1 MNFIAE
7 EIASYMGVANDPG
20 LLHYGKGHLD
30 GGHSGR
36 YPWGSGEEPFQHDES
51 YTSRVAKMVAWG
63 EALKSSRGSS
73 PFQHDSS
80 FLSSIDILRKEGM
93 KETDIAKAF
102 GISTKTYRAHLGWAK
117 AEERNANIA
126 RAKRLIEEND
136 GNVSAAAKAMGKT
149 ESTLRGWM
157 KEDVQNRSNAAMKT
171 AEFIKEQIKEQGKP
185 IDVGKG
191 IEYSLGVSR
200 EKLDQALTILEA
212 EGYTLMG
219 GRQSQMTNPNQKT
232 ILKAIA
238 EPGTEAKAIYDYE
251 NLGSIINYRSDDGG
265 DSFRPSWQY
274 PESMNSSRL
283 SIRYRDDGGLS
294 KDGTMEIRPGVA
306 DLDLGSSHYAQVR
319 ILVGDKEGQGTHYLK
334 GMALYGDPKDFPKG
348 VDVIFN
354 TNKDSSVAK
363 LDVLKPIKND
373 PDNPFGSAI
382 KKGIYDPTDES
393 SDKSK
398 CGQSYYIDAD
408 GNKKLSLINK
418 RSNEG
423 DWNEWGNKVPS
434 QFLGKQS
441 QDLIDRQLK
450 DSITSRRA
458 ELDEIHALTNPMV
471 KQKLLDKYAE
481 QADSTAVDLKAAAFP
496 RQSYKVIMPID
507 SISDKEVYAPTYKD
521 GEKLALVRYP
531 HGGTFEIPIVT
542 VNNKQAEGIKKLGK
556 DCKDVVGIN
565 SRVAERL
572 SGADFDGDTVMV
584 IPTNNR
590 IKITNREPL
599 QGLVGFDPKVEYGGK
614 PTGTFKQMEKGSVQ
628 MEMGKI
634 SNLIT
639 DMTLKNAKD
648 SHIEMAVRHSMV
660 VIDAYKHHLDYE
672 QSYKDNNIDMLKR
685 IYQKHTDDDGY
696 GGAATLLS
704 RAKGPAL
711 INERKEGQWQTDPK
725 TGKTKKIYVDP
736 KTGEKLFT
744 DTGRTYQK
752 VYDPERGKW
761 VGAYENKSTGKLMY
775 KNTKGEYVDGSHLKS
790 KTENATQEEHKMNL
804 TSDARTLMSKER
816 TPQEQAYANYAN
828 TLKEYAREARLASIS
843 IRGTKADP
851 SAKKAYS
858 NEVASLNDK
867 LLSVKKND
875 PLERRAQTIA
885 NGWMK
890 AKMKD
895 NPNMTSEEKKKLST
909 QMLTKAR
916 DQVGAKGKSI
926 SISDKEWEAI
936 QAGAVGSSKLKDIV
950 DHADMGRLREL
961 ATPRSQ
967 GRELSSTKQTKISS
981 MRNNGYTIAQIAEAV
996 GCSTSTVIK
1005 YMD

>member
-1 MNFIAE
+1 MNHIAE
-7 EIASYMGVANDPG
+7 EIAGYIGVAKDPG
-20 LLHYGKGHLD
+20 LLHFGVGHLD

-36 YPWGSGEEPFQHDES
+36 WPWGSGENPFQHD
-51 YTSRVAKMVAWG
+51 
-63 EALKSSRGSS
+63 
-73 PFQHDSS
+73 DS
-80 FLSSIDILRKEGM
+80 FLSTVNRLRGEGM
-93 KETDIAKAF
+93 KETDIAKSF
-102 GISTKTYRAHLGWAK
+102 GISTKVYRAHLGWAK

-126 RAKRLIEEND
+126 RAKRLIEENG

-157 KEDVQNRSNAAMKT
+157 KEDVQNRANAAMKT
-171 AEFIKEQIKEQGKP
+171 ADFIKEELKKQGKP

-212 EGYTLMG
+212 EGYTILG

-232 ILKAIA
+232 ILKVIA
-238 EPGTEAKAIYDYE
+238 EPGTEAKAIYDYD
-251 NLGSIINYRSDDGG
+251 NIGTLINYRSDDGG
-265 DSFRPSWQY
+265 ESFRPSWQY
-274 PESMNSSRL
+274 PESMDSSRL

-306 DLDLGSSHYAQVR
+306 DLDLGASHYAQVR
-319 ILVGDKEGQGTHYLK
+319 ILVGDEPGKGTHYLK
-334 GMALYGDPKDFPKG
+334 GMALYGDPKDFPDG

-354 TNKDSSVAK
+354 TNKGSDKAK

-373 PDNPFGSAI
+373 PDNPFGSSI
-382 KKGIYDPTDES
+382 KKGIFDPDSGDE
-393 SDKSK
+393 DGDK
-398 CGQSYYIDAD
+398 CGQSYYTDAN

-423 DWNEWGNKVPS
+423 DWGDWGNSVPS

-450 DSITSRRA
+450 ESITSRRA
-458 ELDEIHALTNPMV
+458 ELDEIKALTNPMV
-471 KQKLLDKYAE
+471 RQKLLDKYAE
-481 QADSTAVDLKAAAFP
+481 QADSTAVDLKASSFP

-521 GEKLALVRYP
+521 GEKLALIRYP

-542 VNNKQAEGIKKLGK
+542 VNNKQPEGIKKLGK

-565 SRVAERL
+565 ANVAERL

-590 IKITNREPL
+590 VKITNREPL
-599 QGLVGFDPKVEYGGK
+599 QGLVGFDPKIEYGGK
-614 PTGTFKQMEKGSVQ
+614 APGTFKQMEKGSVQ

-648 SHIEMAVRHSMV
+648 EHIEMAVRHSMV

-672 QSYKDNNIDMLKR
+672 QSYKDNNIEQLKR

-704 RAKGPAL
+704 RAKGPKQ
-711 INERKEGQWQTDPK
+711 INERKEGQWQTDPE
-725 TGKTKKIYVDP
+725 TGKTKKVYVDP
-736 KTGEKLFT
+736 KTGDKLYT
-744 DTGRTYQK
+744 DTGRSYQK
-752 VYDPERGKW
+752 VYDPDRQKW
-761 VGAYENKSTGKLMY
+761 VGAYENKTTGKLMY
-775 KNTKGEYVDGSHLKS
+775 KNKNGEYVDGSHLKS
-790 KTENATQEEHKMNL
+790 KTEMATQDEHKMNL
-804 TSDARTLMSKER
+804 TNDARTLMSKER
-816 TPQEQAYANYAN
+816 TPQEQAYADYAN
-828 TLKEYAREARLASIS
+828 TLKSYAREARKESLA
-843 IRGTKADP
+843 IRGDRADAT
-851 SAKKAYS
+851 AKKVYS
-858 NEVASLNDK
+858 SEVASLNEK
-867 LLSVKKND
+867 LLTVKKND

-890 AKMKD
+890 AKQKD
-895 NPNMTSEEKKKLST
+895 NPNMTGEEKKKLAT
-909 QMLTKAR
+909 QMLNKAR
-916 DQVGAKGKSI
+916 DQVGAKGKTI

-936 QAGAVGSSKLKDIV
+936 QAGAIGSSKLKDIV

-961 ATPRSQ
+961 ATPKNQ
-967 GRELSSTKQTKISS
+967 GRELTSAKQNKISS